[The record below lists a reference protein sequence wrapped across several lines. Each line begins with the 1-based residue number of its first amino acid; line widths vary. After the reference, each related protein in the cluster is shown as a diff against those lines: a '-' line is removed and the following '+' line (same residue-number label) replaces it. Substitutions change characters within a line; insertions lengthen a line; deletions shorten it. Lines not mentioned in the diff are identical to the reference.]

1 MVYGTITAYNV
12 EVPKTVT
19 KLVDGEPVTE
29 VLGTRHFGGSLA
41 DFPFTDTKVY
51 IALTALLINIVV
63 AVVLTAILRAANVPD
78 GTDGTSAEDYY
89 ADPPAVVKRSQVTA

>member
-1 MVYGTITAYNV
+1 M
-12 EVPKTVT
+12 
-19 KLVDGEPVTE
+19 TE

-78 GTDGTSAEDYY
+78 GTDTTSPEDYY
-89 ADPPAVVKRSQVTA
+89 ADSAWTFRWPASTSGTRRPPSRCGPSAEPVRT